1 MPEKLLWVRADI
13 PESYDQR
20 KKIISSALEDGY
32 TTMLI
37 REEDKGLRRLGR
49 YDALTLRGT
58 DIFREEEKVG
68 AILRIG
74 SASDLKKASAY
85 KDKVQFLLI
94 DARDW
99 KVIPLENLIAEF
111 RGSQT
116 KLLATASTVEE
127 AKLFSET
134 MECGADG
141 IVIVPKDGESVE
153 SFSSLRTVNSPKIAL
168 TAVPITKIGALTI
181 GDRVCV
187 DTCSMM
193 SVGEGMLVGSQ
204 SSCLFPDQF
213 GIHGER
219 VCLFTSVQGQC
230 RCGACICSLAIW

>member
-68 AILRIG
+68 AVLRIG

-85 KDKVQFLLI
+85 KDKVQFLVI

-111 RGSQT
+111 RDDRQSC
-116 KLLATASTVEE
+116 S
-127 AKLFSET
+127 
-134 MECGADG
+134 
-141 IVIVPKDGESVE
+141 PP
-153 SFSSLRTVNSPKIAL
+153 LR
-168 TAVPITKIGALTI
+168 
-181 GDRVCV
+181 R
-187 DTCSMM
+187 
-193 SVGEGMLVGSQ
+193 
-204 SSCLFPDQF
+204 
-213 GIHGER
+213 
-219 VCLFTSVQGQC
+219 
-230 RCGACICSLAIW
+230 